1 MCAKQA
7 WVEPD
12 AGDPLA
18 DQPSVLPCR
27 NSSFAAATAGKE
39 VLTRLLVGGSDVVVD
54 CLTGLLGHL
63 EPDRLA
69 SLLLAHRCAIDG
81 MSVRR
86 HIFHLEADNVAAS
99 QLAIDGQ
106 IEHREVA
113 RSSFDLQLAP
123 NRPNVFG
130 SKWRL
135 RPCQFA
141 LIPGFAARNL
151 RYRIFRVLHG
161 RAPLLQRMTSLYRH
175 SLAHQKSSG
184 ELTPLFRSS
193 GRSSVMSSLAGLTV
207 TGHSQYPRCL
217 QCPAYPIERACPRR
231 TRFGRPQL
239 ASAAN

>member
-1 MCAKQA
+1 MCAEQA

-18 DQPSVLPCR
+18 DEPSILPCR
-27 NSSFAAATAGKE
+27 NSSVAAATAGKE

-54 CLTGLLGHL
+54 CLTGLLSHL

-69 SLLLAHRCAIDG
+69 GLLLAHCRAIGG

-113 RSSFDLQLAP
+113 RSSFDLQLAS

-130 SKWRL
+130 TKRRL

-161 RAPLLQRMTSLYRH
+161 RALLLQRMTSLY
-175 SLAHQKSSG
+175 HQLSG
-184 ELTPLFRSS
+184 PSE
-193 GRSSVMSSLAGLTV
+193 V
-207 TGHSQYPRCL
+207 
-217 QCPAYPIERACPRR
+217 IWR
-231 TRFGRPQL
+231 TDAAVQTQRPQFGHV
-239 ASAAN
+239 